1 MNECLMN
8 KKVLFIGIGFY
19 DYEDAIR
26 KKIQDFGATVY
37 YFTDKSIWERYRLLK
52 IIAKIFFFNDSNF
65 PNSHFNSILKKIE
78 GEHFDYVFV
87 IKGDRLTEGFVSKLK
102 SKLSSA
108 EFILYQWD
116 SLVRIPSVLKLFPYF
131 NKIFSFDRVDCLN
144 DERLVFRPL
153 FYRDECVG
161 YDSFETFDISFIGLL
176 HSERYSYIDAISQWA
191 NQNHLN
197 VFLYL
202 TTGWKIYL
210 TNFFNHKLKFLHI
223 NRLSYK
229 KVASIIA
236 ASKSVLD
243 ISHPLQSGL
252 TMRTIEA
259 IGLRKKII
267 TTNSD
272 IVNYDFYNESN
283 VTIFNGDCKNINL
296 NFINLNN
303 FKVDDAVMSR
313 YTLSSWVKDVFNV

>member
-26 KKIQDFGATVY
+26 KKIEDFGATVY

-52 IIAKIFFFNDSNF
+52 IIAKIFFLNDVNF
-65 PNSHFNSILKKIE
+65 ASAQLSRILKKID
-78 GEHFDYVFV
+78 GEYFDYVFV
-87 IKGDRLTEGFVSKLK
+87 IKGDRLTEEFVSKLK
-102 SKLSSA
+102 SNLSSA

-144 DERLVFRPL
+144 DERLIFRPL
-153 FYRDECVG
+153 FYRDECVA
-161 YDSFETFDISFIGLL
+161 YDSLEKFDISFIGLL

-202 TTGWKIYL
+202 TTGWKIYFG
-210 TNFFNHKLKFLHI
+210 NFFNRKLKFLHI

-229 KVASIIA
+229 KVTSIIA

-252 TMRTIEA
+252 TMRTIES

-272 IVNYDFYNESN
+272 IVNYDFYNEEN
-283 VTIFNGDCKNINL
+283 VAVLHDDCKSVNL
-296 NFINLNN
+296 DFINLPYS
-303 FKVDDAVMSR
+303 KIDDSIISR
-313 YTLSSWVKDVFNV
+313 YTLTSWVNDVFKL